1 MLGPG
6 ARRDAGGY
14 SRYQGFW
21 RSIDSVQVGTTSQ
34 QGDVVAVE
42 LTYNGDDTETRR
54 LEVTRSD
61 GRWVIAEDLGTG

>member
-1 MLGPG
+1 
-6 ARRDAGGY
+6 
-14 SRYQGFW
+14 
-21 RSIDSVQVGTTSQ
+21 VGTTSQ
-34 QGDVVAVE
+34 QGDIVAVE